1 MPLPR
6 MQPVDSSAIARIGYD
21 AEAEEVHV
29 EFHDSDVY
37 VYGGVPPEVFGEFA
51 AAESKGTFLNT
62 AVKPRFPFRK
72 IG

>member
-21 AEAEEVHV
+21 PKAEEAYV
-29 EFHDSDVY
+29 EFHDSTIYAYSGMLPAAFD
-37 VYGGVPPEVFGEFA
+37 EFA
-51 AAESKGTFLNT
+51 EAESKGTFLNT
-62 AVKPRFPFRK
+62 AIKLRFPFRK

>member
-1 MPLPR
+1 

-21 AEAEEVHV
+21 ARAEEAYV

-37 VYGGVPPEVFGEFA
+37 AYGGVPPDVFGEFA
-51 AAESKGTFLNT
+51 DAESKGTFLNT
-62 AVKPRFPFRK
+62 VIKPRFPFWK